1 MSGFDPGWLALRE
14 PFDRAARAEAA
25 HALDI
30 AAFAARL
37 RGRRGPD
44 TALHV
49 LDLGCGTGANLRAL
63 APQLGGA
70 QRWRLVDHDPRLLA
84 VLPGALQGWA
94 GSQGWHAERTGEG
107 GLRIEAPRLSL
118 DLVWQQADLAAD
130 HDGLHLHDTDLVTAS
145 ALLDLVSAD
154 WLARWITR
162 SRAAGAALCFAL
174 SVDDRL
180 HWQPSDAADDEV
192 HALFRAHQRRDKG
205 FGLALGGAAVDAALP
220 LLAGAG
226 YRCTTAASDWRV
238 DAAQGPAH
246 RAMLAAMVDGIA
258 AAAGEQDRAS
268 ASRVRAWR
276 DRRHASLAQAS
287 EAKLLVGHTDLLAWF
302 D

>member
-1 MSGFDPGWLALRE
+1 MSGFDADWLALRE
-14 PFDRAARAEAA
+14 PFDRAARDAA
-25 HALDI
+25 AQTLDVP
-30 AAFAARL
+30 AFAARL
-37 RGRRGPD
+37 RRRRGPD
-44 TALHV
+44 AALQV

-70 QRWRLVDHDPRLLA
+70 QCWRLVDHDPQLLA
-84 VLPGALQGWA
+84 VLPIALQSWA
-94 GSQGWHAERTGEG
+94 LSLGWHAERTGA

-118 DLVWQQADLAAD
+118 DVVWQQADLAAD
-130 HDGLHLHDTDLVTAS
+130 LEGLRLDDTDLFTAS

-154 WLARWITR
+154 WLARWIAR

-180 HWQPSDAADDEV
+180 RWRPSDAADDEV

-205 FGLALGGAAVDAALP
+205 FGPALGGAAVDVALP
-220 LLAGAG
+220 LLARAG
-226 YRCTTAASDWRV
+226 YRCATAASDWQV
-238 DAAQGPAH
+238 DAAQAPAH

-258 AAAGEQDRAS
+258 SAACEQDPA
-268 ASRVRAWR
+268 AVSRVRAWR
-276 DRRHASLAQAS
+276 DRRHALLAEPSAMG
-287 EAKLLVGHTDLLAWF
+287 LVVGHTDLLAWF

>member
-1 MSGFDPGWLALRE
+1 MSGFDPDWLALRE
-14 PFDRAARAEAA
+14 PFDRAAREAAA

-30 AAFAARL
+30 QAFAAGL
-37 RGRRGPD
+37 RHRRGPD
-44 TALHV
+44 AALEV

-63 APQLGGA
+63 APQLGGT
-70 QRWRLVDHDPRLLA
+70 QRWRLVDHDPQLLA

-94 GSQGWHAERTGEG
+94 ASLGWHAERTGT
-107 GLRIEAPRLSL
+107 GLRIEAPRLRL
-118 DLVWQQADLAAD
+118 DIVWQQADLAAD
-130 HDGLHLHDTDLVTAS
+130 LEGLRLDDADLVTAS

-154 WLARWITR
+154 WLARWIAR

-180 HWQPSDAADDEV
+180 RWQPSDAADDEV

-205 FGLALGGAAVDAALP
+205 FGPALGGAAVDAARP
-220 LLAGAG
+220 LLARAG
-226 YRCTTAASDWRV
+226 YRCTTAASDWHV
-238 DAAQGPAH
+238 DAAREPAH

-258 AAAGEQDRAS
+258 SAASEQDPAAAG
-268 ASRVRAWR
+268 RVRAWR
-276 DRRHASLAQAS
+276 DRRHALLAGPSAMG
-287 EAKLLVGHTDLLAWF
+287 LVVGHTELLAWF